1 MTNTALLNNIQHKD
15 LRVIARHAAAF
26 GDNVNQVAIVPTEF
40 EAVQREYPILLSK
53 AEGGEYQALA
63 LLGLDKDEN
72 LFLDQ
77 QGWHARYV
85 PAIQARGPFLIGF
98 HQQQQQAAAEPR
110 REPMI
115 HIDLNHPRVSH
126 SEGEPLFLPQG
137 GNSPYLEH
145 ITRVLRL
152 VHQGMAVSASMYAAF
167 EELALIE
174 PVAVRIDLNDREQYR
189 LADYYTIGEERLAQL
204 SGASLER
211 MHKSG
216 FLRAAYF
223 VVSSLKN
230 INRLIDLKNARRAV
244 S

>member
-15 LRVIARHAAAF
+15 LKVIARFSAAF

-40 EAVQREYPILLSK
+40 EAIQREYPILLAKSP
-53 AEGGEYQALA
+53 EGEYQALA

-85 PAIQARGPFLIGF
+85 PGMQVRGPFLIGF
-98 HQQQQQAAAEPR
+98 HEQLADGEPR

-115 HIDLNHPRVSH
+115 HVDLDHPRISRR
-126 SEGEPLFLPQG
+126 EGEPLFLPQG
-137 GNSPYLEH
+137 GHSPYLEH

-152 VHQGMAVSASMYAAF
+152 MHQGMALSVGMYAAF
-167 EELALIE
+167 AELELIE
-174 PVAVRIDLNDREQYR
+174 PVALRIDLNDREQYQ
-189 LADYYTIGEERLAQL
+189 LADYYTIGEERLATL
-204 SGASLER
+204 SGANLDR
-211 MHKSG
+211 LHKAG
-216 FLRAAYF
+216 FLQAAYF
-223 VVSSLKN
+223 VASSLKN
-230 INRLIDLKNARRAV
+230 INRLIDLKNGRRAA

>member
-15 LRVIARHAAAF
+15 LKVIARYAAAF

-53 AEGGEYQALA
+53 AAGGEYQALA

-98 HQQQQQAAAEPR
+98 QQQQDAGEPR

-115 HIDLNHPRVSH
+115 HIDLDHPRVSR
-126 SEGEPLFLPQG
+126 SEGESLFLPQG
-137 GNSPYLEH
+137 GHSPYLEH
-145 ITRVLRL
+145 VTRVLRL
-152 VHQGMAVSASMYAAF
+152 VHQGMSVSMGMYAAF
-167 EELALIE
+167 AELGLIE
-174 PVAVRIDLNDREQYR
+174 PVALRIDLNDREQYQ
-189 LADYYTIGEERLAQL
+189 LADYYTIGEERLAKL
-204 SGASLER
+204 GGTDLER
-211 MHKSG
+211 LHRAG

-223 VVSSLKN
+223 VVSSLSN
-230 INRLIDLKNARRAV
+230 ITRLIELKNRRRTAT
-244 S
+244 

>member
-1 MTNTALLNNIQHKD
+1 MTHTALLNNIQHKD
-15 LRVIARHAAAF
+15 LKVIARYAAAF

-40 EAVQREYPILLSK
+40 EAIQREYPILLSK
-53 AEGGEYQALA
+53 AASGEYQALA

-72 LFLDQ
+72 LYLDQ

-85 PAIQARGPFLIGF
+85 PAMQARGPFLIGF
-98 HQQQQQAAAEPR
+98 QQQQQAAGEPR

-115 HIDLNHPRVSH
+115 HVDLDHPRISH

-152 VHQGMAVSASMYAAF
+152 VHQGMAVSAGMYAAF
-167 EELALIE
+167 AELALIE
-174 PVAVRIDLNDREQYR
+174 PVALRIDLNDREQYQ
-189 LADYYTIGEERLAQL
+189 LADYFTISEERLAKL
-204 SGASLER
+204 GGADLER
-211 MHKSG
+211 LHRAG

-223 VVSSLKN
+223 VVSSLNN
-230 INRLIDLKNARRAV
+230 IARLIELKNRRRAAT
-244 S
+244 

>member
-1 MTNTALLNNIQHKD
+1 MTQTALLNNIQHKD
-15 LRVIARHAAAF
+15 LKVIARYAAAF

-40 EAVQREYPILLSK
+40 EAIQREYPILLSK
-53 AEGGEYQALA
+53 AAGGEYQALA

-85 PAIQARGPFLIGF
+85 PAMQARGPFLIGF
-98 HQQQQQAAAEPR
+98 QQQQQAAGEPR

-115 HIDLNHPRVSH
+115 HVDLDHPRISH
-126 SEGEPLFLPQG
+126 SDGEPLFLPQG

-152 VHQGMAVSASMYAAF
+152 VHQGMSGQCGHVRRVCGTRR
-167 EELALIE
+167 LIE
-174 PVAVRIDLNDREQYR
+174 PVALRIDLNDREQYQ
-189 LADYYTIGEERLAQL
+189 LADYYTISEERLAQL
-204 SGASLER
+204 GGADLER
-211 MHKSG
+211 LHRAG

-223 VVSSLKN
+223 VVSSLNN
-230 INRLIDLKNARRAV
+230 ISRLIELKNRRRAAT
-244 S
+244 

>member
-1 MTNTALLNNIQHKD
+1 MTNTALLNNIQHRD
-15 LRVIARHAAAF
+15 LRVIARHSAAF

-40 EAVQREYPILLSK
+40 EAIQREYPILLSR
-53 AEGGEYQALA
+53 AASGEYQALA
-63 LLGLDKDEN
+63 LLGLDQDEN

-85 PAIQARGPFLIGF
+85 PAMQVRGPFLIGF
-98 HQQQQQAAAEPR
+98 QQQQAGAEPH

-115 HIDLNHPRVSH
+115 HVDLDHPRVSR

-152 VHQGMAVSASMYAAF
+152 MHQGLSVSGAMYAAF
-167 EELALIE
+167 AELALIE
-174 PVAVRIDLNDREQYR
+174 PVAVQIALNDREQYK
-189 LADYYTIGEERLAQL
+189 LADYYTIGAERLAQL
-204 SGASLER
+204 GGANLER
-211 MHKSG
+211 LHKAG

-223 VVSSLKN
+223 LVSSLQN
-230 INRLIDLKNARRAV
+230 INRLIELKNRRRAAN
-244 S
+244 

>member
-15 LRVIARHAAAF
+15 LKVIARFSAAF

-40 EAVQREYPILLSK
+40 EAIQREYPILLSK
-53 AEGGEYQALA
+53 SPEGEYQALA

-85 PAIQARGPFLIGF
+85 PALRVRGPFLIGF
-98 HQQQQQAAAEPR
+98 QQQQDGGGEPR
-110 REPMI
+110 REPMV
-115 HIDLNHPRVSH
+115 HVDLDHPRVSH

-152 VHQGMAVSASMYAAF
+152 LHQGTAVSGSMYAAF
-167 EELALIE
+167 AELALIE
-174 PVAVRIDLNDREQYR
+174 PAAVQINLNDREQYK

-204 SGASLER
+204 GGASLER
-211 MHKSG
+211 LHKAG

-223 VVSSLKN
+223 VASSLKN
-230 INRLIDLKNARRAV
+230 INRLIDLKNGRRAA

>member
-15 LRVIARHAAAF
+15 LKVIARHSAAF

-40 EAVQREYPILLSK
+40 EAIQREYPILLSK
-53 AEGGEYQALA
+53 AASGEYQALA

-85 PAIQARGPFLIGF
+85 PAMQVRGPFLIGF
-98 HQQQQQAAAEPR
+98 QQQEA
-110 REPMI
+110 MI
-115 HIDLNHPRVSH
+115 HIDLDHPRVSR

-152 VHQGMAVSASMYAAF
+152 MHQGMAVSSSMYAAF
-167 EELALIE
+167 AELALIE
-174 PVAVRIDLNDREQYR
+174 PVAVRIDLSDREQYR

-204 SGASLER
+204 GGANLDR
-211 MHKSG
+211 LHKAG
-216 FLRAAYF
+216 YLRAAYF
-223 VVSSLKN
+223 VASSLKN
-230 INRLIDLKNARRAV
+230 MNRLIDLKNARRAA